1 MGFSKAKVGK
11 FVRAAAVSG
20 LLGAAGL
27 TFTASPAWAGAGSDG
42 SSDGASDGTSDGASD
57 GATDAGGTDTTTTD
71 SSDVGADSTVSDD
84 SGALASTGA
93 DATLPLVLGG
103 TAVTIVLVGR
113 RFLGSQP

>member
-1 MGFSKAKVGK
+1 VGFSKAKVAK
-11 FVRAAAVSG
+11 LVRAAAVSG

-42 SSDGASDGTSDGASD
+42 ASDGASEGASDGASD
-57 GATDAGGTDTTTTD
+57 GATDGGTTTD
-71 SSDVGADSTVSDD
+71 SSDVGATDTSVSDD
-84 SGALASTGA
+84 SGTLASTGS

-103 TAVTIVLVGR
+103 AAVTIVLAGR